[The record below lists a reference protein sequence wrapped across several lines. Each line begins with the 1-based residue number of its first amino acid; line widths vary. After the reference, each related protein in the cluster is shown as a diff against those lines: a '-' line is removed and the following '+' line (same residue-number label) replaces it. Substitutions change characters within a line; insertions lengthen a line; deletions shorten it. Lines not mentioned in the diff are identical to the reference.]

1 MAQIVTEKS
10 HRPWLSSDWLLAL
23 TDGGLEQDRCLKT
36 LHPVT
41 DQVINKRRSHL
52 AQSKVFKL
60 AEHSAEQS
68 NFNCFK
74 RQLAT
79 NLNI

>member
-23 TDGGLEQDRCLKT
+23 TDSLEQDRCLKT

-52 AQSKVFKL
+52 AQSKVLKL
-60 AEHSAEQS
+60 AEHSNEQS
-68 NFNCFK
+68 NFHFFK
-74 RQLAT
+74 APT
-79 NLNI
+79 SD